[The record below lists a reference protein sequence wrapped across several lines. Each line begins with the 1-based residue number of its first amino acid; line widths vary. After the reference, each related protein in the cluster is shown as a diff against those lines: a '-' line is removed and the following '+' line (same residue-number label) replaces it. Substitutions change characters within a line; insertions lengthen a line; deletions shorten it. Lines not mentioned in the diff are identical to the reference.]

1 MAASEGLYLRRVLQA
16 QKNATELLFVA
27 VILAVGL
34 NVFSNAVP
42 QYLSIDN
49 AGALKIGISLCFLS
63 IAYAAYRLTSLL
75 RISVTLD
82 GLLALREHN
91 EVMAINGYR
100 FSESTAKHLRGL
112 CTENKALDAVWRN
125 ASLGISFG
133 EMSASDQ
140 HNARLG
146 RQLAIEAIEYFVLD
160 ELSLHLSSYF
170 NSDCN
175 SSNRII
181 SKIQRSDIPGLLLQN
196 HFLEQFSKPMSER
209 QAFLHIPLDYTRT
222 STMVIGGAAQTA
234 GKSRVVS
241 AYGKN
246 GEIFDHFELILP
258 RGSSLRR
265 TREGLRISTPR
276 YSLCFSTKF
285 NGFDTNLPKGFEELY
300 LEVPFHSLSPKEA
313 SLCVFV
319 NFNWWAFLWP
329 GGWDHYKW
337 LDAFIERLD
346 HGFSFD
352 VYLQDI
358 QWQAA
363 HTVATVL
370 RRSFNSRAIPG

>member
-1 MAASEGLYLRRVLQA
+1 
-16 QKNATELLFVA
+16 
-27 VILAVGL
+27 
-34 NVFSNAVP
+34 
-42 QYLSIDN
+42 
-49 AGALKIGISLCFLS
+49 
-63 IAYAAYRLTSLL
+63 
-75 RISVTLD
+75 
-82 GLLALREHN
+82 
-91 EVMAINGYR
+91 
-100 FSESTAKHLRGL
+100 
-112 CTENKALDAVWRN
+112 
-125 ASLGISFG
+125 
-133 EMSASDQ
+133 
-140 HNARLG
+140 
-146 RQLAIEAIEYFVLD
+146 
-160 ELSLHLSSYF
+160 
-170 NSDCN
+170 
-175 SSNRII
+175 
-181 SKIQRSDIPGLLLQN
+181 
-196 HFLEQFSKPMSER
+196 
-209 QAFLHIPLDYTRT
+209 
-222 STMVIGGAAQTA
+222 MVIGGAAQTA